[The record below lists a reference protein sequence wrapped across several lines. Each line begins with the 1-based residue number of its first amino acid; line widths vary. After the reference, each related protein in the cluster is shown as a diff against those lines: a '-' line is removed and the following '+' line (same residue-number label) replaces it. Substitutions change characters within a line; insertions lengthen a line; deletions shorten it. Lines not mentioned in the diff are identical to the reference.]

1 MIQNNKHY
9 ELIKHTNI
17 SDYFDKLKKW
27 NVVSRSVNDFSKYI
41 EEPWTIIESYFKV
54 LLEKLVRHQLES
66 YNDFIT
72 YQIQKT
78 IDMFNRFNSFRT
90 RLR

>member
-1 MIQNNKHY
+1 MS
-9 ELIKHTNI
+9 ESKHT
-17 SDYFDKLKKW
+17 DKL
-27 NVVSRSVNDFSKYI
+27 NADDSDFSKYI
-41 EEPWTIIESYFKV
+41 EEPWTLIESYFKGK

-78 IDMFNRFNSFRT
+78 IDMFNPVVVHSEQDYDEESKKYKLEKTFDDT
-90 RLR
+90 